1 MAGARLTSPLVPR
14 KSAALEFWYAVGPGV
29 PRSVP
34 RQPPGSK
41 GSRRDEEEW
50 KEAHLPEVMA
60 PALRDA
66 VGSVGVYAPGPGV
79 GIPRGLMRADVD
91 TNDADG
97 RPACETDETSA
108 PAS

>member
-1 MAGARLTSPLVPR
+1 VKPIAEAPLAGARLTSPLVPR

-34 RQPPGSK
+34 N

-91 TNDADG
+91 TNAADG
-97 RPACETDETSA
+97 RPAC
-108 PAS
+108 PP